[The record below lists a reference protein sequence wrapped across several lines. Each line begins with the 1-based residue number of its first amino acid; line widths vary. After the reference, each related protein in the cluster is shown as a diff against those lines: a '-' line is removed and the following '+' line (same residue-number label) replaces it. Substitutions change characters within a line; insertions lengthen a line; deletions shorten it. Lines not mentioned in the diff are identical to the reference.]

1 MVSRDVPRPQVRN
14 APAARFMCASI
25 RASGEEARYTAHI
38 TVERMKKVAWF
49 SPLPP
54 VRSGIARYSVELL
67 ARVGQ
72 SYEIDGFVDT
82 TEFDA
87 PSGLTGVYSAH
98 DFIWKHAVDPYD
110 LVFYQLGNAPCH
122 DYMWPYLVRYPGLV
136 TLHDG
141 QLHHSRAR
149 CLLRQNRPE
158 HYRAEFLYN
167 HPDVEP
173 CLTELGVAGLL
184 GNLTQLWPMRRVVL
198 KSSRLV
204 LVHNTRL
211 AEELR
216 EDDLDTPIGV
226 VDMGVPQHEA
236 PAHICEQV
244 RTRLGCPPDAIIFAA
259 FGKVTPEKRIAQALR
274 ALATLPPEM
283 PWHLMLCGDT
293 VDHYDPQAEARQ
305 LGIADRVTVTGYVDE
320 AELPGYIEAAD
331 VCFCLRWPSC
341 RETSASWLRC
351 LAAGKP
357 TLVTDLV
364 HLADVRSLDPRSWT
378 VAGYPM
384 GRDTSGK
391 VVRATCISID
401 IADEDHSLG
410 LAVRGIAEDRDLRES
425 LGGNAKQLWSERFT
439 VDGMASGYERAMT
452 RASDTP
458 AEVQRRDELPLHLLC
473 DGTERVST
481 LLADLGLDNP
491 QLDNG
496 LDLTC
501 RGAVSTLSLLRSPR
515 PADE

>member
-1 MVSRDVPRPQVRN
+1 
-14 APAARFMCASI
+14 
-25 RASGEEARYTAHI
+25 
-38 TVERMKKVAWF
+38 MKRVAWF

-67 ARVGQ
+67 SHLGHR
-72 SYEIDGFVDT
+72 YEIDGFVDS
-82 TEFDA
+82 TEGLA
-87 PSGLTGVYSAH
+87 PPGLAGVFSAH
-98 DFIWKHAVDPYD
+98 DFVWKHRADPYE
-110 LVFYQLGNAPCH
+110 LVVYQLGNAPCH

-141 QLHHSRAR
+141 HLHHSRAR
-149 CLLRQNRPE
+149 CLLRQNRQE

-167 HPDVEP
+167 HPDVDP

-184 GNLTQLWPMRRVVL
+184 GSLIQLWPMRRVVL
-198 KSSRLV
+198 MSSRLV

-211 AEELR
+211 AEELGA
-216 EDDLDTPIGV
+216 DDLDTPIDV
-226 VDMGVPQHEA
+226 VDMGVPQHDA
-236 PAHICEQV
+236 PAHIRKQV
-244 RTRLGCPPDAIIFAA
+244 RTRLGLPPDAIVFAA

-293 VDHYDPQAEARQ
+293 VDHYDPQVEARH

-378 VAGYPM
+378 VAAYPM
-384 GRDTSGK
+384 GRDPFGK
-391 VVRATCISID
+391 VVPATCISID
-401 IADEDHSLG
+401 IVDEDHSLG
-410 LAVRGIAEDRDLRES
+410 LAVRGIAKNRDLRES
-425 LGGNAKQLWSERFT
+425 LGSNAKQLWADRFT
-439 VDGMASGYERAMT
+439 LDGMASGYERAIE
-452 RASDTP
+452 RACATEAD
-458 AEVQRRDELPLHLLC
+458 AARRAGLPPHLLC
-473 DGTERVST
+473 DGTE
-481 LLADLGLDNP
+481 LAAAILAEFGLDNP
-491 QLDNG
+491 Q
-496 LDLTC
+496 
-501 RGAVSTLSLLRSPR
+501 
-515 PADE
+515 